1 MSNTCLPEL
10 EPGLLAPPQLQGLA
24 EQDGRSR
31 SQRSDAVTSSE
42 ILVWRS
48 PLSGLSWFHLC
59 SPSPRA
65 RTMRHELTLLGLTLA
80 RNHDLDL
87 WTWPPGLGR
96 QRRGTSIC
104 WGPRTVQSLHC
115 VLEFLSPKTK
125 TWAKNPPLHPCS
137 APEVSL
143 GGLRTRIQTG
153 QESSRP
159 GVPWGLRSRNH

>member
-59 SPSPRA
+59 SPIPRAQNHEAWANSPRPDLGQKSWPWSLDMA
-65 RTMRHELTLLGLTLA
+65 SWSGKAEERHFHLLRA
-80 RNHDLDL
+80 
-87 WTWPPGLGR
+87 
-96 QRRGTSIC
+96 
-104 WGPRTVQSLHC
+104 LHC
-115 VLEFLSPKTK
+115 AIPSLCAGVPVPQDQNPSKKPSPTSLLSSWSIVGRTKDKDPDWPGIKQALSPM
-125 TWAKNPPLHPCS
+125 
-137 APEVSL
+137 
-143 GGLRTRIQTG
+143 
-153 QESSRP
+153 RP
-159 GVPWGLRSRNH
+159 AF